1 MTKAIALSLAILMI
15 AVPLAGCTSGDDSVS
30 TDDDTD
36 LNAANEKIVELE
48 AQAEADQARIV
59 ELEEMCC
66 TLEEMAVQWQFGYD
80 EGWEDRGDSSIT
92 QADMDA
98 AREEGRAA
106 GIAETSQ
113 VSTLDTIIARGSMKC
128 GVKESQYGMGYMD
141 AGTGVRSGLDISYCR
156 ALAAAIGLNPYT
168 DVEYIP
174 ASGSD
179 RFDKLASGTIDVL
192 IRTTTWTTSRDA
204 DLNADFAGTN
214 FFDGQGILV
223 REDSFPAEL
232 VGNSAA
238 GLHGANIC
246 VGIGTT
252 TEGNMVDW
260 FSSRDISF
268 TSVPV
273 SDAAEATAKFI
284 DGSCDAFTGDMSA
297 MVAKKWQLD
306 GDASMGGVDIW
317 IAQELLSKEPLAAVT
332 RDYDSEWNEIV
343 GWVWWG
349 MITAEEMGVTST
361 NYASMA
367 SDACS
372 PSEGGW
378 GASDPSMCR
387 LLTENLGLGTT
398 ENPLAGDWMQA
409 VLATAGN
416 YGEAYDDA
424 FCDGTYDGVSGSV
437 AMSGCLI
444 SRVGTLNA
452 LVSEGG
458 LQYAPPMR

>member
-1 MTKAIALSLAILMI
+1 MMLLMMTAA
-15 AVPLAGCTSGDDSVS
+15 LAGCAGSD
-30 TDDDTD
+30 
-36 LNAANEKIVELE
+36 
-48 AQAEADQARIV
+48 
-59 ELEEMCC
+59 
-66 TLEEMAVQWQFGYD
+66 
-80 EGWEDRGDSSIT
+80 IT
-92 QADMDA
+92 QEDVDA

-106 GIAETSQ
+106 GIAEATP

-128 GVKESQYGMGYMD
+128 GVKESQYGMGYLD

-156 ALAAAIGLNPYT
+156 GVAAALGLNPDT

-204 DLNADFAGTN
+204 DLNADFAGMN

-223 REDSFPAEL
+223 RSDAYAYGPGSAEQL
-232 VGNSAA
+232 NNAE
-238 GLHGANIC
+238 IC

-260 FSSRDISF
+260 FSSRNIAF

-273 SDAAEATAKFI
+273 ADAAEATAKFI

-306 GDASMGGVDIW
+306 GDDSMGGVDIW
-317 IAQELLSKEPLAAVT
+317 IASELMSKEPLGAAT
-332 RDYDSEWNEIV
+332 RDMDSDFKDV
-343 GWVWWG
+343 VAWVWYG
-349 MITAEEMGVTST
+349 MVTAEEMGVTAA
-361 NYASMA
+361 NAAASA
-367 SDACS
+367 AAACD
-372 PSEGGW
+372 G
-378 GASDPSMCR
+378 SDPGMCR
-387 LLTENLGLGTT
+387 LLTENLGLGTAA
-398 ENPLAGDWMQA
+398 NPLAGDWMQA

-424 FCDGTYDGVSGSV
+424 FCDGTYDGVSGSA
-437 AMSGCLI
+437 AMTGCLI

-458 LQYAPPMR
+458 IQYAPAMR